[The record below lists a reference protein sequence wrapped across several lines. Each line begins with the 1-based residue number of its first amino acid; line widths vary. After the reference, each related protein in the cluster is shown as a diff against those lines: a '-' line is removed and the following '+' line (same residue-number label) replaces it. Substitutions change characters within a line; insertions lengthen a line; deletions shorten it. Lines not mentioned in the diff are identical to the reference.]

1 MADLNLPV
9 VVFLIV
15 LLTQLVAWVGK
26 TALQEFAFGAY
37 TRFFLAGTQ
46 SRQKR
51 LRAQVLQDKAELA
64 KTSSQDEFAKWAK
77 LRRKVDKGLA
87 DLETTNTSLSSARAA
102 FGLRFS
108 SLIWV
113 VTTGASFFLVWWYRR
128 VPVFWLPAGWVPGP
142 VAWVLAFPGAP
153 RGSVSVGAW
162 STVCKQV
169 LLTAEGIVKALLAP
183 TPVAEAVPVPAQM
196 SEKGGMAMPM
206 RDVPAAKIEEIHTE
220 ELD

>member
-153 RGSVSVGAW
+153 RGKARATTKLTPGSVSVGAW

-183 TPVAEAVPVPAQM
+183 TPGELWPDAQADL
-196 SEKGGMAMPM
+196 SG
-206 RDVPAAKIEEIHTE
+206 
-220 ELD
+220 